1 MAEIEDVVVL
11 NVKADDAVRTVQDL
25 RDNIKAYKEFINQAE
40 IGTDEYKDA
49 VEGLT
54 QTQLALK
61 NAMNASTASLQEVIQ
76 DAKGAG
82 TSYNALVSQM
92 AQLKQAFRATSDEME
107 RARLG
112 KEIKDINDQLKAMD
126 AMQGNFQRNVGNY
139 TASISDAFK
148 DLAKDMPSFFGTAKK
163 GVDDVSKSLALMG
176 KQPIMGLVLILAP
189 LLTKIAEKLKE
200 NGTVLE
206 AIKKIGEALSPVMDA
221 LGKAIEWMANQIS
234 KAADWFVDLL
244 GNSSETFKG
253 IIAGAAG
260 VGNVIL
266 NALLTPIRAAI
277 EAVKGFGS
285 AIGKVFKG
293 DFSGAWGDAKAAG
306 QGIADAFRQGIDISA
321 NFENGKAVAEKFI
334 DGLGSDANKTK
345 AKETGASTA
354 KEYVEGWRQ
363 ELDEFLKEAK
373 EAQDIAAEDAE
384 YVKNGLDNQGG
395 WWDVED
401 VRVAGEDLRDTVVD
415 IAKEIADAVAAEQD
429 KMKEKTKAT
438 AEEMQKAW
446 STSVSAVSSVL
457 GSLADIY
464 EANANGSENAE
475 KKIKAL
481 RIASATISTL
491 QGAVGAYMQSVAT
504 IPPPAGIITGV
515 AQAATV
521 TAAGLAQIAKM
532 RSTSLSGTS
541 SSSVTPIRS
550 AAPAVTAPS
559 LPAASPSA
567 LATLASDTE
576 TLNAIGSQR
585 VYILS
590 SDLEAN
596 DKARKVR
603 VAETTF

>member
-11 NVKADDAVRTVQDL
+11 NVKAGDAVRTVQDL

-206 AIKKIGEALSPVMDA
+206 AIRKIGEALSPVMDA

-244 GNSSETFKG
+244 GNSSETFKA

-285 AIGKVFKG
+285 AIGKVYHAPF
-293 DFSGAWGDAKAAG
+293 
-306 QGIADAFRQGIDISA
+306 
-321 NFENGKAVAEKFI
+321 
-334 DGLGSDANKTK
+334 
-345 AKETGASTA
+345 
-354 KEYVEGWRQ
+354 
-363 ELDEFLKEAK
+363 
-373 EAQDIAAEDAE
+373 
-384 YVKNGLDNQGG
+384 
-395 WWDVED
+395 
-401 VRVAGEDLRDTVVD
+401 VAG
-415 IAKEIADAVAAEQD
+415 A
-429 KMKEKTKAT
+429 
-438 AEEMQKAW
+438 
-446 STSVSAVSSVL
+446 
-457 GSLADIY
+457 
-464 EANANGSENAE
+464 
-475 KKIKAL
+475 
-481 RIASATISTL
+481 ATIINVS
-491 QGAVGAYMQSVAT
+491 
-504 IPPPAGIITGV
+504 
-515 AQAATV
+515 
-521 TAAGLAQIAKM
+521 
-532 RSTSLSGTS
+532 
-541 SSSVTPIRS
+541 
-550 AAPAVTAPS
+550 
-559 LPAASPSA
+559 
-567 LATLASDTE
+567 
-576 TLNAIGSQR
+576 
-585 VYILS
+585 
-590 SDLEAN
+590 
-596 DKARKVR
+596 
-603 VAETTF
+603 